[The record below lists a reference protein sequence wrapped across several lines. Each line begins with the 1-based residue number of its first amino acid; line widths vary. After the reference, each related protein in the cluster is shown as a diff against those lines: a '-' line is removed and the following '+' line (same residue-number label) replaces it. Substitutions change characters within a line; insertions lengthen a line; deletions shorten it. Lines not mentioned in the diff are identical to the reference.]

1 MVWLKRVGY
10 VDTDD
15 LETIDYNNDTNVND
29 FKDTNTNNIDNI
41 NLKKT
46 SPPKK
51 LLKKYRNLAR
61 KKPYQ
66 RPLAAIKYD
75 FADLETVDYNI
86 DTNVNDLND
95 VVNDPIK

>member
-1 MVWLKRVGY
+1 MVKKGGY

-15 LETIDYNNDTNVND
+15 LETIDYNNND
-29 FKDTNTNNIDNI
+29 LKDTNTNNIDHI

-51 LLKKYRNLAR
+51 LLKKYRNIAR
-61 KKPYQ
+61 KKPYR
-66 RPLAAIKYD
+66 RPLAAIKYN
-75 FADLETVDYNI
+75 FADLEIVDYNI

-95 VVNDPIK
+95 VVNNPKK